1 VTDKRTL
8 ILQTTRGLLN
18 DYDYTQITISQIA
31 KACGIG
37 KGTVYEYF
45 QSKEDLF
52 IQVIV
57 SYTEEQN
64 RVLCQPLE
72 AVSLAQAIYNIV
84 LRLYDMFE
92 RNSAMPSLFLGIL
105 QQQGLP
111 AEILNKVCHLL
122 TPLCNSFISYIRRLC
137 QKAVARGELR
147 CLPDE
152 FALSYISLGLAS
164 YIAMKHHSDLPKEQ
178 LAEKCTQMVLRQLP
192 LAKEPS
198 HA

>member
-1 VTDKRTL
+1 MNIFKARK
-8 ILQTTRGLLN
+8 IL
-18 DYDYTQITISQIA
+18 S
-31 KACGIG
+31 
-37 KGTVYEYF
+37 
-45 QSKEDLF
+45 

-111 AEILNKVCHLL
+111 AE
-122 TPLCNSFISYIRRLC
+122 S
-137 QKAVARGELR
+137 
-147 CLPDE
+147 
-152 FALSYISLGLAS
+152 
-164 YIAMKHHSDLPKEQ
+164 
-178 LAEKCTQMVLRQLP
+178 
-192 LAKEPS
+192 
-198 HA
+198 

>member
-1 VTDKRTL
+1 MTDKRTL

-111 AEILNKVCHLL
+111 AEILNKV
-122 TPLCNSFISYIRRLC
+122 SFADTALQFLHQLYPQALPKS
-137 QKAVARGELR
+137 RGAWR
-147 CLPDE
+147 I
-152 FALSYISLGLAS
+152 ALSAG
-164 YIAMKHHSDLPKEQ
+164 
-178 LAEKCTQMVLRQLP
+178 
-192 LAKEPS
+192 
-198 HA
+198 

>member
-1 VTDKRTL
+1 MTEKRTL

-37 KGTVYEYF
+37 RGTVYEYF

-64 RVLCQPLE
+64 QVLCQPLE
-72 AVSLAQAIYNIV
+72 AVSLAQAIYDIV

-111 AEILNKVCHLL
+111 RRQRQMC
-122 TPLCNSFISYIRRLC
+122 IR
-137 QKAVARGELR
+137 
-147 CLPDE
+147 D
-152 FALSYISLGLAS
+152 SLGLAS
-164 YIAMKHHSDLPKEQ
+164 YIAMKHHSDLPKEL

>member
-1 VTDKRTL
+1 MTDKRTL

-105 QQQGLP
+105 QQ
-111 AEILNKVCHLL
+111 
-122 TPLCNSFISYIRRLC
+122 
-137 QKAVARGELR
+137 
-147 CLPDE
+147 
-152 FALSYISLGLAS
+152 
-164 YIAMKHHSDLPKEQ
+164 
-178 LAEKCTQMVLRQLP
+178 
-192 LAKEPS
+192 
-198 HA
+198 